1 MSRRTPVRALAGGAA
16 STALVLA
23 LAACAGG
30 PGASDAATSTG
41 GLEGEPVRLGSIL
54 TITHPGWDNSSVQTV
69 NEAWASYINEE
80 LGGIDGRPVVV
91 ESCDDHGDPAKTSQ
105 CLNNLVD
112 SGVVAL
118 VNNSSLAFGANAL
131 PAMEQAGLANIGG
144 WPVTADEYTSPHN
157 FPTTPGATGTYP
169 SLAVYFAATGAG
181 KLAVAYTNTPSG
193 QEVGVSLG
201 ELWEELGG
209 EDYFMTE
216 FDPTA
221 ADFTPMVS
229 KIAAEEPDAVILAV
243 GEGAAAR
250 MFQAARNVGLDARI
264 GASSTPATPAVFDAA
279 GDSVEGVLFAFAAV
293 PADHDSEDAETYRT
307 VLGERAPDLDLTGQ
321 TAVAAS
327 SMQYAYDLL
336 SSIEGEITAESVLA
350 QLRKGEP
357 WEGFLT
363 HPTDPANAPE
373 GMPQISNP
381 YALIQEYRDGA
392 LVPAPAIENPGHL
405 SDYIDTRG
413 DLSWVTGNK
422 PGS

>member
-1 MSRRTPVRALAGGAA
+1 MNRTTPARLASGAA
-16 STALVLA
+16 ATALVLA
-23 LAACAGG
+23 LAACN
-30 PGASDAATSTG
+30 GADSSGSSSG
-41 GLEGEPVRLGSIL
+41 GLEGEPIKLGSIL
-54 TITHPGWDNSSVQTV
+54 TITHPGWDNSAVQTV
-69 NEAWASYINEE
+69 NEAWAAYINEE
-80 LGGIDGRPVVV
+80 LGGVDGRPVEV

-105 CLNNLVD
+105 CLNNLLD

-131 PAMEQAGLANIGG
+131 PAMEQAGVANIGG
-144 WPVTADEYTSPHN
+144 WPVSADEYVSSHN
-157 FPTTPGATGTYP
+157 FPTTPGASGTYP
-169 SLAVYFAATGAG
+169 SLAVYFAATGAE

-193 QEVGVSLG
+193 QEVGASLK
-201 ELWEELGG
+201 ELWQELGG
-209 EDYFMTE
+209 KDYYMTE

-229 KIAAEEPDAVILAV
+229 KIAAEKPDAVILAV

-250 MFQAARNVGLDARI
+250 MFQAARNVGLDVPL
-264 GASSTPATPAVFDAA
+264 GASSTAATPAVFDAA
-279 GDSVEGVLFAFAAV
+279 GDSVEGAFFAFAAV

-336 SSIEGEITAESVLA
+336 SSIEGEITRESVLE

-381 YALIQEYRDGA
+381 YALIQVYQDGT
-392 LVPAPAIENPGHL
+392 LVSAPKIDNPGDL
-405 SDYIDTRG
+405 ADYIDNQG
-413 DLSWVTGNK
+413 DLSWVAGNK